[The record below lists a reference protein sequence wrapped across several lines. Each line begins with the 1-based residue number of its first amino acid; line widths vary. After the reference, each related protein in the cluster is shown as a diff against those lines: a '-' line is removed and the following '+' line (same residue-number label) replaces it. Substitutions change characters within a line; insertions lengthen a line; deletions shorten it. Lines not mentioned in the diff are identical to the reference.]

1 MTDPRVRKL
10 ASILVRHSLGVK
22 KGETVLI
29 NASSE
34 LAKPLVLEVYR
45 EVLKAGAHPTTG
57 IAFEETANIFYS
69 LATEAQLMNFPK
81 IRLFEAKNVDCV
93 VNIRATANKK
103 SMSNIDPALL
113 SARSKVLRPI
123 SEEIVDRKRW
133 ILCNYPTNGLA
144 QEADMSLD
152 EYEDFLYN
160 ATNINWMGVKKKEM
174 KLKNV
179 LDKASEVRIVGKDTD
194 LMLSIKGR
202 KAIPCYGERN
212 MPDGEV
218 FLSPVEDSAEGRIYY
233 ETIPPGLLVKQ
244 IESGGVITT
253 GNMTWRVQ
261 ADAYLAG
268 LRKVKQLIG
277 QGLLVAPAVP
287 YVTNQLAIMVPKGN
301 PAHIT
306 GLADLG
312 RPDVRLAMPNPEF
325 EGIARQIRAALVK
338 AGGEALADTVYG
350 AKVKDGSTIL
360 TQIHHRQT
368 PLWLMQGRAQAGV
381 TWRSEAMFQEQ
392 AGNPI
397 EDVRIPPEQNAT
409 AIYAGAL
416 VKAAPHP
423 EAGKLWLDFIRSPRA
438 LEIFARYGFAPYRG
452 DGD

>member
-1 MTDPRVRKL
+1 MTRWVSGLQRGVAAALLLLAGAFAARAEGVVFPPWQHGANSDVREKGLEFTVPEVDNLPDFHGNPVDPKL
-10 ASILVRHSLGVK
+10 ALFVG
-22 KGETVLI
+22 G
-29 NASSE
+29 NYFFAM
-34 LAKPLVLEVYR
+34 APLV
-45 EVLKAGAHPTTG
+45 A
-57 IAFEETANIFYS
+57 AFEAEHPEF
-69 LATEAQLMNFPK
+69 
-81 IRLFEAKNVDCV
+81 
-93 VNIRATANKK
+93 
-103 SMSNIDPALL
+103 
-113 SARSKVLRPI
+113 
-123 SEEIVDRKRW
+123 
-133 ILCNYPTNGLA
+133 
-144 QEADMSLD
+144 
-152 EYEDFLYN
+152 
-160 ATNINWMGVKKKEM
+160 
-174 KLKNV
+174 
-179 LDKASEVRIVGKDTD
+179 
-194 LMLSIKGR
+194 
-202 KAIPCYGERN
+202 
-212 MPDGEV
+212 
-218 FLSPVEDSAEGRIYY
+218 EGRIYY

-268 LRKVKQLIG
+268 LRKVKQLIA

-350 AKVKDGSTIL
+350 AKVKDGTTIL

-397 EDVRIPPEQNAT
+397 EDVQIPSEHNAT

-423 EAGKLWLDFIRSPRA
+423 EAGKLWLDFIRSPQA